1 LRISPLFHIL
11 NTHGLQEYDACYKEK
26 YFTHCPKCNADNPET
41 AIFCADCGAKIL
53 VHKDIALTKTIEAPK
68 EELTTGAVFA
78 GRYQIIEELGKGGM
92 GRIYKV
98 HDTEIKEKV
107 VLKLHRPE
115 IAAFFF
121 KSIQL

>member
-1 LRISPLFHIL
+1 MRISPLFHIL

-41 AIFCADCGAKIL
+41 AIFCADCGTKLL
-53 VHKDIALTKTIEAPK
+53 VHKDMALTKTIEAPK

-98 HDTEIKEKV
+98 HDTEIKEKAA
-107 VLKLHRPE
+107 LKLLRPE
-115 IAAFFF
+115 IDAFFI